1 VTADTKPSDT
11 NPRRGTTLNQNLQS
25 LQLIE
30 TVAADTS
37 SQIIPIRQITGSAS
51 TDGEVMARKIQW
63 ANKAGFSVVT
73 HDVPST
79 FAPYNAVIRISESG
93 TEDRKRDYL
102 AELTD

>member
-1 VTADTKPSDT
+1 LS
-11 NPRRGTTLNQNLQS
+11 QNLQS
-25 LQLIE
+25 LVLIE
-30 TVAADTS
+30 TADES
-37 SQIIPIRQITGSAS
+37 GQIVPIRQITGSAS

-79 FAPYNAVIRISESG
+79 FAPFNAVIRISESG

-102 AELTD
+102 AELSD